1 MKDNYYN
8 IKESLIEYD
17 FYYLNSLNI
26 FNKEFYS
33 IEEINLIKDIKDK
46 RDLYREFNNSKLTS
60 LEFLSSLFNKE
71 TIIED
76 IKEDILEL
84 DLNTSETIE

>member
-1 MKDNYYN
+1 LKDNYYN

>member
-1 MKDNYYN
+1 M
-8 IKESLIEYD
+8 
-17 FYYLNSLNI
+17 NI

-33 IEEINLIKDIKDK
+33 IKEINLIKDIKDK

-84 DLNTSETIE
+84 DLDTSEIIE

>member
-46 RDLYREFNNSKLTS
+46 KDLYREFNNSKLTS

-84 DLNTSETIE
+84 DLDTSEIIK

>member
-1 MKDNYYN
+1 LKDNYYN
-8 IKESLIEYD
+8 IKESLIGYD

-46 RDLYREFNNSKLTS
+46 RDLYRKFNNSKFTS
-60 LEFLSSLFNKE
+60 LEFLNSLFNKE

-84 DLNTSETIE
+84 DLDTSEIIK

>member
-1 MKDNYYN
+1 MKNNYYN
-8 IKESLIEYD
+8 IKESLIEYN

-46 RDLYREFNNSKLTS
+46 RDLYRKFNNSKFTS
-60 LEFLSSLFNKE
+60 LEFLNSLFNKE

-84 DLNTSETIE
+84 DLDTSEIIK

>member
-1 MKDNYYN
+1 LKDNYYN

-84 DLNTSETIE
+84 DLDTSEIIE

>member
-46 RDLYREFNNSKLTS
+46 KDLYREFNNSKLTS

>member
-84 DLNTSETIE
+84 DLDTSEIIK

>member
-1 MKDNYYN
+1 LKNNYYN
-8 IKESLIEYD
+8 IKESLIEYN

-46 RDLYREFNNSKLTS
+46 RDLYRKFNNSKFTS
-60 LEFLSSLFNKE
+60 LEFLNSLFNKE

-84 DLNTSETIE
+84 DLDTSEIIK